1 MRKLPHFMEL
11 NVFGEI
17 SLVVCFA
24 LEENARKL
32 SDWQLQQTTEAKM
45 MVRMHFI
52 GIVAVFI

>member
-1 MRKLPHFMEL
+1 MEL

-52 GIVAVFI
+52 GIVAIFI